1 MRVEK
6 WEFAWELRSES
17 LHESWEVR
25 VCMRVEKREFAWE
38 LMRIEKGEF
47 SWKLRSESLHESW
60 EARVCTRVY
69 ESWEAR
75 VCWELRSESLHE
87 SWWELRSESLHES
100 WEARVCMRVQL
111 EARVC
116 MRVFS
121 TLMPRLNENKSWT
134 GYYRAIAITNII
146 KIWIS
151 SKSIRGDD
159 SQLSSSFWRH
169 FGFSC
174 SDNLYGAG

>member
-1 MRVEK
+1 MRVEM

-17 LHESWEVR
+17 LHESSWELRRESFHESWEAR
-25 VCMRVEKREFAWE
+25 VCMRVEKREFARE
-38 LMRIEKGEF
+38 FMRVEKREF
-47 SWKLRSESLHESW
+47 
-60 EARVCTRVY
+60 A
-69 ESWEAR
+69 
-75 VCWELRSESLHE
+75 WELRSESLHE
-87 SWWELRSESLHES
+87 SWWELGSESLHES